1 MQNNQLTTI
10 IQNSKSALIKS
21 KKSLDATKTILN
33 NKNYIKY
40 QFWIPATF
48 TRVEEGAINS
58 QKAIILY
65 CENIFLERRAL
76 LCLIKRNCNLKNK
89 ILFILDSEL
98 LYKILKEKFAD
109 KEIIICKSKDID
121 NQDFLLF
128 DEIVI
133 LYDLNLEN
141 LLDMK
146 SKNRNISF
154 FTNKKEYI
162 DYFPDNEIFELDEVI
177 LPSFEIFDFA
187 RQFVPNNLRWNN
199 KDFLN
204 RLQQRNS
211 GADKPF
217 VYEVNSFEEEIEI
230 INEIINECPVH
241 NIVILLPFGKDEN
254 NFDLSVEKY
263 YQILRKNNSLS
274 RYYLGITVFKLSN
287 IIVTTF
293 DDIKYIDSDIVVIP
307 QFNKIKEIVD
317 NEKVFTSICSA
328 KNQLHLL

>member
-21 KKSLDATKTILN
+21 KKLLDATKTILN

-48 TRVEEGAINS
+48 TRVEQGAINS

-76 LCLIKRNCNLKNK
+76 LCLITRNCNLKNK

-109 KEIIICKSKDID
+109 KEIIICKSKDIN
-121 NQDFLLF
+121 NQDFSLF

-146 SKNRNISF
+146 SKNKNISF

-162 DYFPDNEIFELDEVI
+162 NYFPDNKIFQLDELD
-177 LPSFEIFDFA
+177 LPPFEIFDFA
-187 RQFVPNNLRWNN
+187 RQFVPNNLQWEN

-204 RLQQRNS
+204 RLQQKNS

-217 VYEVNSFEEEIEI
+217 VYEVNSFAEEIEI
-230 INEIINECPVH
+230 ISEIIDENPVN
-241 NIVILLPFGKDEN
+241 NIAILLPFGKDEN
-254 NFDLSVEKY
+254 NFHLSVEKY
-263 YQILRKNNSLS
+263 YQILRKNTFVTK
-274 RYYLGITVFKLSN
+274 YYSGITIFKLSN

-293 DDIKYIDSDIVVIP
+293 DDIKYVDFEIVIIP
-307 QFNKIKEIVD
+307 KFNKIKEIVD
-317 NEKVFTSICSA
+317 NEKIFISMCSG
-328 KNQLHLL
+328 KNQLYLI

>member
-21 KKSLDATKTILN
+21 KKLLDATKTILN

-48 TRVEEGAINS
+48 TRVEHGATNS

-65 CENIFLERRAL
+65 CENIFLERPAL

-89 ILFILDSEL
+89 ILLILDSEL
-98 LYKILKEKFAD
+98 LYKILKENFAD

-121 NQDFLLF
+121 NQDFSLF

-146 SKNRNISF
+146 SKNKNISF

-162 DYFPDNEIFELDEVI
+162 DYFPDNKIFQLDEAFY
-177 LPSFEIFDFA
+177 PPFEILDFA
-187 RQFVPNNLRWNN
+187 RQFVPNNLQWNN

-204 RLQQRNS
+204 RLEQKNS
-211 GADKPF
+211 GVYKSF
-217 VYEVNSFEEEIEI
+217 VYEVNSFAEEIEI
-230 INEIINECPVH
+230 ISEIIDENPVN
-241 NIVILLPFGKDEN
+241 NIAILLPFGRDEN

-263 YQILRKNNSLS
+263 YQILRKNNSLTK
-274 RYYLGITVFKLSN
+274 YYLGINVFKLSN

-293 DDIKYIDSDIVVIP
+293 DDIKYIDFDVVVIP

-317 NEKVFTSICSA
+317 NEKIFISICSA
-328 KNQLHLL
+328 KNWLYLL